1 MNVQTTNTFNQRAQ
15 TALEFAGKQ
24 LRHLITQYPDY
35 LPLYTV
41 PRPLVNPQRPPV
53 IESTLLFHR
62 LEEKETPISDPHFC
76 F

>member
-1 MNVQTTNTFNQRAQ
+1 
-15 TALEFAGKQ
+15 
-24 LRHLITQYPDY
+24 
-35 LPLYTV
+35 LYTV